1 MTAAAV
7 HPGVSFFMAEQPRN
21 FQHLWRSIGSER
33 RRVAASAL
41 LARKDQ
47 TNQILATNLIA
58 TRLKFRPHKAAQLPA
73 EKKASYIAGID
84 TLDESTAGALIRDY
98 LFGQQRPMLSR
109 FLDLLSI
116 PHKNGEIEEGAEPPK
131 PTADALRSALGTL
144 RGEFDPEEVGIYI
157 SALLLADPD
166 FWSELKNVDAQPRE
180 AQAS

>member
-1 MTAAAV
+1 
-7 HPGVSFFMAEQPRN
+7 MAEQPRN

-33 RRVAASAL
+33 RRAAATAL

-58 TRLKFRPHKAAQLPA
+58 TRLKFRPHKAAALPA
-73 EKKASYIAGID
+73 EKKAGYIAGID

-109 FLDLLSI
+109 FLDLLGI
-116 PHKNGEIEEGAEPPK
+116 PHKNGEIEEGAEPAK
-131 PTADALRSALGTL
+131 PTADALRNAVSTI
-144 RGEFDPEEVGIYI
+144 RGEFDAEEVGIYL
-157 SALLLADPD
+157 SALLLADPE
-166 FWSELKNVDAQPRE
+166 FWSELKSVDAPASEE